1 MMNMHKLNAFPFT
14 SKLSYDEHGWP
25 QLDRAVTSEVL
36 RQIYKRYF
44 TNGVF
49 GISDST
55 CFQVSVATGGAGV
68 SIAPGACQIQGA
80 TGYEENAVTLEITPN
95 SANLPRIDTVVARLN
110 DNSDY
115 RSIYFDILEGTPA
128 ATPAAPAL
136 TQSDSVCELG
146 LCNIARAANS
156 SVITNSNI
164 TDTRADSARCGYV
177 TAIQQ
182 LDTASLYQQFRAYI
196 QEVQDALD
204 AADATYNETAQ
215 NYLTTL
221 ETTGDAQ
228 LADITQA
235 FNAYAAVTEEEF
247 NNWFAS
253 IRDIL
258 DEDVAG
264 HLQNEID
271 EHEDRLALLEQM
283 VIQNQISAPIDLNEV
298 EGGTPILLTDDLGV
312 ALLADW
318 KYKYA

>member
-1 MMNMHKLNAFPFT
+1 MHKLNAFPFT

-55 CFQVSVATGGAGV
+55 CFQVSVATGGAGL

-95 SANLPRIDTVVARLN
+95 SSNLPRIDTVVARLN

-128 ATPAAPAL
+128 VTPTAPAL
-136 TQSDSVCELG
+136 TQSDSVLELG

-196 QEVQDALD
+196 QEVRDALD
-204 AADATYNETAQ
+204 AADATYNKTAQ

-318 KYKYA
+318 NYRYA

>member
-1 MMNMHKLNAFPFT
+1 MHKLNAFPFT

-95 SANLPRIDTVVARLN
+95 SSNLPRIDTVVARLN
-110 DNSDY
+110 DNSGY

-128 ATPAAPAL
+128 VTPTAPAL
-136 TQSDSVCELG
+136 TQSDSIWELG

-164 TDTRADSARCGYV
+164 TDTRADSSRCGYV

-182 LDTASLYQQFRAYI
+182 LDTASLYQQFQAYI

-204 AADATYNETAQ
+204 AADATYNKTAQ

-221 ETTGDAQ
+221 QTTGNAQ

-258 DEDVAG
+258 DKDVAG

-283 VIQNQISAPIDLNEV
+283 VIQNQISAPIDLSEV
-298 EGGTPILLTDDLGV
+298 EGGVPILLTDDLGV

>member
-1 MMNMHKLNAFPFT
+1 MHKLNAFPFT

-55 CFQVSVATGGAGV
+55 CFQVSVATGGAGL

-95 SANLPRIDTVVARLN
+95 SSNLPRIDTVVARLN

-128 ATPAAPAL
+128 VTPTAPAL
-136 TQSDSVCELG
+136 TQSDSVWELG

-156 SVITNSNI
+156 SVITNSSI
-164 TDTRADSARCGYV
+164 TDTRADSSRCGYV

-182 LDTASLYQQFRAYI
+182 LDTASLYQQFQAYI
-196 QEVQDALD
+196 QEVKDALD

-221 ETTGDAQ
+221 ETTGEAQ
-228 LADITQA
+228 LAGITQA

-247 NNWFAS
+247 NDWFAS

-298 EGGTPILLTDDLGV
+298 EGGVPILLTDDLGV

>member
-1 MMNMHKLNAFPFT
+1 MHKLNAFPFT

-95 SANLPRIDTVVARLN
+95 SSNLPRIDTVVARLN

-128 ATPAAPAL
+128 VTPTAPAL
-136 TQSDSVCELG
+136 TQSDSIWELG

-164 TDTRADSARCGYV
+164 TDTRADSSRCGYV

-182 LDTASLYQQFRAYI
+182 LDTASLYQQFQAYI

-215 NYLTTL
+215 NYLTAL

>member
-1 MMNMHKLNAFPFT
+1 MHKLNAFPFT

-55 CFQVSVATGGAGV
+55 CFQVSVATGGAGL

-95 SANLPRIDTVVARLN
+95 SSNLPRIDTVVARLN

-128 ATPAAPAL
+128 VTPTAPAL
-136 TQSDSVCELG
+136 TQSDSVWELG

-196 QEVQDALD
+196 QEVRDALD

-221 ETTGDAQ
+221 ETTGDAK

-318 KYKYA
+318 NYRYA

>member
-1 MMNMHKLNAFPFT
+1 MHKLNAFPFT

-95 SANLPRIDTVVARLN
+95 SSNLPRIDTVVARLN

-128 ATPAAPAL
+128 VTPTAPAL
-136 TQSDSVCELG
+136 TQSDSIWELG
-146 LCNIARAANS
+146 LCNISRPANS

-164 TDTRADSARCGYV
+164 TDTRADSSRCGYV

-182 LDTASLYQQFRAYI
+182 LDTASLYQQFQAYI

-215 NYLTTL
+215 TYLSTL
-221 ETTGDAQ
+221 QETGDSR
-228 LADITQA
+228 LAAITEA

-298 EGGTPILLTDDLGV
+298 EGGVPILLTDDLGV

>member
-1 MMNMHKLNAFPFT
+1 MHKLNAFPFT

-55 CFQVSVATGGAGV
+55 CFQISVATGGAGV

-128 ATPAAPAL
+128 AAPVAPAL
-136 TQSDSVCELG
+136 TQSDSVWELG

-164 TDTRADSARCGYV
+164 TDTRADSSRCGYV

-182 LDTASLYQQFRAYI
+182 LDTASLYQQFQAYI

>member
-1 MMNMHKLNAFPFT
+1 MMNTHKLNAFPFT

-128 ATPAAPAL
+128 AAPVAPAL
-136 TQSDSVCELG
+136 TQSDSVWELG

>member
-1 MMNMHKLNAFPFT
+1 MHKLNAFPFT

-95 SANLPRIDTVVARLN
+95 SSNLPRIDTVVARLN

-128 ATPAAPAL
+128 VTPTAPAL
-136 TQSDSVCELG
+136 TQSGSIWELG

-164 TDTRADSARCGYV
+164 TDTRADSSRCGYV

-182 LDTASLYQQFRAYI
+182 LDTASLYQQFQAYV

-221 ETTGDAQ
+221 ETTGDAK

-283 VIQNQISAPIDLNEV
+283 VIQNQISAPIDLNDV
-298 EGGTPILLTDDLGV
+298 EGGVPILLTDDLGV

>member
-1 MMNMHKLNAFPFT
+1 MHKLNAFPFT

-128 ATPAAPAL
+128 VTPAAPAL
-136 TQSDSVCELG
+136 TQSDSIWELG

-164 TDTRADSARCGYV
+164 TDTRADSSRCGYV

-182 LDTASLYQQFRAYI
+182 LDTASLYQQFQAYI

-228 LADITQA
+228 LAAITEA

-298 EGGTPILLTDDLGV
+298 EGGVPILLTDDLGV

>member
-1 MMNMHKLNAFPFT
+1 MHKLNAFPFT

-95 SANLPRIDTVVARLN
+95 SSNLPRIDTVVARLN

-128 ATPAAPAL
+128 VTPAAPAL
-136 TQSDSVCELG
+136 TQSDSIWEIG
-146 LCNIARAANS
+146 LCNIARAAHS

-164 TDTRADSARCGYV
+164 TDTRADSDRCGYV

-182 LDTASLYQQFRAYI
+182 LDTSSLYQQFQAYI
-196 QEVQDALD
+196 QEVMDALD
-204 AADATYNETAQ
+204 AADETYNQTAQ
-215 NYLTTL
+215 TYLETL
-221 ETTGDAQ
+221 EETGDAQ
-228 LADITQA
+228 LAAITEA

-298 EGGTPILLTDDLGV
+298 EGGVPILLTDDLGV

>member
-1 MMNMHKLNAFPFT
+1 MHKLNAFPFT

-95 SANLPRIDTVVARLN
+95 SSNLPRIDTVVARLN

-115 RSIYFDILEGTPA
+115 RSIYFDILEGTA
-128 ATPAAPAL
+128 AVTPTAPAL
-136 TQSDSVCELG
+136 TQSDSIWEIG
-146 LCNIARAANS
+146 LCNISRPANS

-182 LDTASLYQQFRAYI
+182 LDTASLYQQFQAYI
-196 QEVQDALD
+196 AEVQAALD
-204 AADATYNETAQ
+204 AADATYNQTAQ
-215 NYLTTL
+215 TYLDTL

-228 LADITQA
+228 LAAITTA
-235 FNAYAAVTEEEF
+235 FNAYAATTEEEF

>member
-1 MMNMHKLNAFPFT
+1 MHKLNAFPFT

-128 ATPAAPAL
+128 VTPAAPAL
-136 TQSDSVCELG
+136 TQSDSIWELG

-164 TDTRADSARCGYV
+164 TDTRADSSRCGYV

-182 LDTASLYQQFRAYI
+182 LDTASLYQQFQAYI

-228 LADITQA
+228 LAAITEA

-247 NNWFAS
+247 NN
-253 IRDIL
+253 
-258 DEDVAG
+258 
-264 HLQNEID
+264 
-271 EHEDRLALLEQM
+271 
-283 VIQNQISAPIDLNEV
+283 
-298 EGGTPILLTDDLGV
+298 
-312 ALLADW
+312 
-318 KYKYA
+318 

>member
-1 MMNMHKLNAFPFT
+1 MHKLNAFPFT

-55 CFQVSVATGGAGV
+55 CFQISVATGGAGV

-128 ATPAAPAL
+128 AAPVAPAL
-136 TQSDSVCELG
+136 TQSDSVWELG

-164 TDTRADSARCGYV
+164 TDTRADSSRCGYV

-182 LDTASLYQQFRAYI
+182 LDTASLYQQFQAYI

-318 KYKYA
+318 TYKYA

>member
-1 MMNMHKLNAFPFT
+1 MHKLNAFPFT

-136 TQSDSVCELG
+136 TQSDSVWELG
-146 LCNIARAANS
+146 LCNISRPANS

-164 TDTRADSARCGYV
+164 TDTRADSACCGYV

-298 EGGTPILLTDDLGV
+298 GGGTPILLTDDLGV

>member
-1 MMNMHKLNAFPFT
+1 MHKLNAFPFT

-55 CFQVSVATGGAGV
+55 CFQVSVATGGAGL

-95 SANLPRIDTVVARLN
+95 SSNLPRIDTVVARLN

-128 ATPAAPAL
+128 VTPTAPAL
-136 TQSDSVCELG
+136 TQSDSIWELG

-164 TDTRADSARCGYV
+164 TDTRADSSRCGYV

-182 LDTASLYQQFRAYI
+182 LDTASLYQQFQAYI

-298 EGGTPILLTDDLGV
+298 DGGTPILLTDDLGL

>member
-1 MMNMHKLNAFPFT
+1 MHKLNAFPFT

-95 SANLPRIDTVVARLN
+95 SSNLPRIDTVVARLN

-128 ATPAAPAL
+128 VTPTAPAL
-136 TQSDSVCELG
+136 TQSDSIWELG
-146 LCNIARAANS
+146 LCNISRPANS

-164 TDTRADSARCGYV
+164 TDTRADSSRCGYV

-182 LDTASLYQQFRAYI
+182 LDTASLYQQFQAYI

-215 NYLTTL
+215 TYLSTL
-221 ETTGDAQ
+221 QETGDSQ
-228 LADITQA
+228 LAAITEA

-298 EGGTPILLTDDLGV
+298 EGGVPILLTDDLGV

>member
-1 MMNMHKLNAFPFT
+1 MHKLNAFPFT

-95 SANLPRIDTVVARLN
+95 SSNLPRIDTVVARLN

-128 ATPAAPAL
+128 VTPTAPSL
-136 TQSDSVCELG
+136 TQSDSVWELG

-196 QEVQDALD
+196 QEVRDALD
-204 AADATYNETAQ
+204 AADATYNKTAQ

-318 KYKYA
+318 NYRYA

>member
-1 MMNMHKLNAFPFT
+1 MHKLNAFPFT

-55 CFQVSVATGGAGV
+55 CFQVSVATGGAGL

-95 SANLPRIDTVVARLN
+95 SSNLPRIDTVVARLN

-128 ATPAAPAL
+128 VTPTAPAL
-136 TQSDSVCELG
+136 TQSDSIWELG

-164 TDTRADSARCGYV
+164 TDTRADSSRCGYV

-182 LDTASLYQQFRAYI
+182 LDTASLYQQFQAYI

-221 ETTGDAQ
+221 ETTGDAK
-228 LADITQA
+228 LAEITQA

-298 EGGTPILLTDDLGV
+298 DGGTPILLTDDLGV

>member
-1 MMNMHKLNAFPFT
+1 MHKLNAFPFT

-95 SANLPRIDTVVARLN
+95 SSNLPRIDTVVARLN

-128 ATPAAPAL
+128 VTPTAPAL
-136 TQSDSVCELG
+136 TQSDSIWELG

-164 TDTRADSARCGYV
+164 TDTRADSSRCGYV

-182 LDTASLYQQFRAYI
+182 LDTASLYQQFQAYI

-215 NYLTTL
+215 TYLTTL

-228 LADITQA
+228 LAAITEA

-298 EGGTPILLTDDLGV
+298 EGGVPILLTDDLGV

>member
-1 MMNMHKLNAFPFT
+1 MHKLNAFPFT

-95 SANLPRIDTVVARLN
+95 SSNLPRVDTVVARLN

-136 TQSDSVCELG
+136 TQSDSVWELG
-146 LCNIARAANS
+146 LCNISRPANS

-164 TDTRADSARCGYV
+164 TDTRADSSRCGYV

>member
-1 MMNMHKLNAFPFT
+1 MHKLNAFPFT

-95 SANLPRIDTVVARLN
+95 SSNLPRIDTVVARLN

-128 ATPAAPAL
+128 VTPTAPAL
-136 TQSDSVCELG
+136 TQSDSIWELG

-164 TDTRADSARCGYV
+164 TDTRADSSRCGYV

-182 LDTASLYQQFRAYI
+182 LDTASLYQQFQAYI
-196 QEVQDALD
+196 QEVMDALD

-215 NYLTTL
+215 TYLDTL
-221 ETTGDAQ
+221 EETGDAQ
-228 LADITQA
+228 LVAITEA

-298 EGGTPILLTDDLGV
+298 EGGVPILLTDDLGV

>member
-1 MMNMHKLNAFPFT
+1 MHKLNAFPFT

-95 SANLPRIDTVVARLN
+95 SSNLPRIDTVVARLN

-128 ATPAAPAL
+128 VTPTAPAL
-136 TQSDSVCELG
+136 TQSDSIWELG

-177 TAIQQ
+177 TAIQK

-196 QEVQDALD
+196 REVQDALD

-235 FNAYAAVTEEEF
+235 FNAYAAVTKEEF

-298 EGGTPILLTDDLGV
+298 DGGTPILLTDDLGV

>member
-1 MMNMHKLNAFPFT
+1 MHKLNAFPFT

-55 CFQVSVATGGAGV
+55 CFQVSVATGGAGL

-95 SANLPRIDTVVARLN
+95 SSNLPRIDTVVARLN

-128 ATPAAPAL
+128 VTPTAPAL
-136 TQSDSVCELG
+136 TQSESIWELG

-164 TDTRADSARCGYV
+164 TDTRADSSRCGYV

-182 LDTASLYQQFRAYI
+182 LDTARLYQQFQAYI

-271 EHEDRLALLEQM
+271 EHEERLALLEQM

-298 EGGTPILLTDDLGV
+298 EGGVPILLTDDLGV

>member
-1 MMNMHKLNAFPFT
+1 MHKLNAFPFT

-136 TQSDSVCELG
+136 TQSDSVWELG

-156 SVITNSNI
+156 SVITNSNF

>member
-1 MMNMHKLNAFPFT
+1 MHKLNAFPFT

-95 SANLPRIDTVVARLN
+95 SSNLPRIDTVVARLN

-128 ATPAAPAL
+128 VTPTAPAL
-136 TQSDSVCELG
+136 TQSDSVWELG

-196 QEVQDALD
+196 QEVRDALD

-221 ETTGDAQ
+221 ETTGDAK

-318 KYKYA
+318 NYRYA

>member
-1 MMNMHKLNAFPFT
+1 MHKLNAFPFT

-95 SANLPRIDTVVARLN
+95 SSNLPRIDTVVARLN

-128 ATPAAPAL
+128 VTPAAPAL
-136 TQSDSVCELG
+136 TQSDSIWEIG

-164 TDTRADSARCGYV
+164 TDTRADSDRCGYV

-182 LDTASLYQQFRAYI
+182 LDTSSLYQQFQAYI
-196 QEVQDALD
+196 QEVMDALD
-204 AADATYNETAQ
+204 AADETYNQTAQ
-215 NYLTTL
+215 TYLETL
-221 ETTGDAQ
+221 EETGDAQ
-228 LADITQA
+228 LAAITEA

-298 EGGTPILLTDDLGV
+298 EGGVPILLTDDLGV

>member
-1 MMNMHKLNAFPFT
+1 MHKLNAFPFT

-95 SANLPRIDTVVARLN
+95 SSNLPRIDTVVARLN

-128 ATPAAPAL
+128 VTPTAPAL
-136 TQSDSVCELG
+136 TQSDSIWELG

-164 TDTRADSARCGYV
+164 TDTRADSSRCGYV

-182 LDTASLYQQFRAYI
+182 LDTASLYQQFQAYI
-196 QEVQDALD
+196 QEVMDALD
-204 AADATYNETAQ
+204 AADATYNQTAQ
-215 NYLTTL
+215 TYLDTL
-221 ETTGDAQ
+221 EETGDSQ
-228 LADITQA
+228 LAAITEA

-298 EGGTPILLTDDLGV
+298 EGGVPILLTDDLGV

>member
-1 MMNMHKLNAFPFT
+1 MHKLNAFPFT

-55 CFQVSVATGGAGV
+55 CFQVSVATGGARV

-95 SANLPRIDTVVARLN
+95 SSNLPRIDTVVARLN

-128 ATPAAPAL
+128 VTPTAPAL
-136 TQSDSVCELG
+136 TQSDSVWELG

-196 QEVQDALD
+196 QEVRDALD

-221 ETTGDAQ
+221 ETTGDAK

-298 EGGTPILLTDDLGV
+298 DGGTPILLTDDLGV

-318 KYKYA
+318 NYRYA

>member
-1 MMNMHKLNAFPFT
+1 MHKLNAFPFT

-95 SANLPRIDTVVARLN
+95 SSNLPRIDTVVARLN

-128 ATPAAPAL
+128 VTPTAPAL
-136 TQSDSVCELG
+136 TQSDSIWELG

-164 TDTRADSARCGYV
+164 TDTRADSSRCGYV

-182 LDTASLYQQFRAYI
+182 LDTASLYQQFQAYI

-215 NYLTTL
+215 NYLTAL

-228 LADITQA
+228 LAAITEA

-298 EGGTPILLTDDLGV
+298 EGGVPILLTDDLGV

>member
-1 MMNMHKLNAFPFT
+1 MHKLNAFPFT

-95 SANLPRIDTVVARLN
+95 SSNLPRIDTVVARLN

-128 ATPAAPAL
+128 VTPAAPAL
-136 TQSDSVCELG
+136 TQSDSIWELG

-164 TDTRADSARCGYV
+164 TDTRADSSRCGYV

-182 LDTASLYQQFRAYI
+182 LDTASLYQQFQAYI

-215 NYLTTL
+215 TYLDTL
-221 ETTGDAQ
+221 EETGDAQ
-228 LADITQA
+228 LAAITEA

-298 EGGTPILLTDDLGV
+298 EGGVPILLTDDLGV

>member
-1 MMNMHKLNAFPFT
+1 MHKLNAFPFT

-95 SANLPRIDTVVARLN
+95 SSNLPRIDTVVARLN

-128 ATPAAPAL
+128 VTPAAPAL
-136 TQSDSVCELG
+136 TQSDSIWEIG

-164 TDTRADSARCGYV
+164 TDTRADSDRCGYV

-182 LDTASLYQQFRAYI
+182 LDTSSLYQQFQAYI
-196 QEVQDALD
+196 QEVMDALD
-204 AADATYNETAQ
+204 AADETYNQTAQ
-215 NYLTTL
+215 TYLETL
-221 ETTGDAQ
+221 EETGDAQ
-228 LADITQA
+228 LAAITEA

-271 EHEDRLALLEQM
+271 EHADRLALLEQM

-298 EGGTPILLTDDLGV
+298 EGGVPILLTDDLGV

>member
-1 MMNMHKLNAFPFT
+1 MHKLNAFPFT

-55 CFQVSVATGGAGV
+55 CFQVSVATGGASV

-128 ATPAAPAL
+128 AAPVAPAL
-136 TQSDSVCELG
+136 TQSDSVWELG

>member
-1 MMNMHKLNAFPFT
+1 MHKLNAFPFT

-55 CFQVSVATGGAGV
+55 CFQVSVATGGAGL

-95 SANLPRIDTVVARLN
+95 SSNLPRIDTVVARLN

-128 ATPAAPAL
+128 VTPTAPEL
-136 TQSDSVCELG
+136 TQSDSVWELG

-196 QEVQDALD
+196 QEVRDALD
-204 AADATYNETAQ
+204 AADATYNKTAQ

-221 ETTGDAQ
+221 GTTGDAQ
-228 LADITQA
+228 PADITQA

-283 VIQNQISAPIDLNEV
+283 VIQNQISAPIDINEV

-318 KYKYA
+318 NYRYA

>member
-1 MMNMHKLNAFPFT
+1 M
-14 SKLSYDEHGWP
+14 
-25 QLDRAVTSEVL
+25 
-36 RQIYKRYF
+36 
-44 TNGVF
+44 
-49 GISDST
+49 
-55 CFQVSVATGGAGV
+55 
-68 SIAPGACQIQGA
+68 
-80 TGYEENAVTLEITPN
+80 TLEITPN
-95 SANLPRIDTVVARLN
+95 SSNLPRIDTVVARLN

-128 ATPAAPAL
+128 VTPTAPAL
-136 TQSDSVCELG
+136 TQSDSVWELG

-196 QEVQDALD
+196 REVQDALD

-228 LADITQA
+228 LAAITEA
-235 FNAYAAVTEEEF
+235 FNAYAAVTEEQF

-298 EGGTPILLTDDLGV
+298 DGGTPILLTDDLGV

>member
-1 MMNMHKLNAFPFT
+1 MHKLNAFPFT

-136 TQSDSVCELG
+136 TQSDSVWELG

>member
-1 MMNMHKLNAFPFT
+1 MHKLNAFPFT

-95 SANLPRIDTVVARLN
+95 SSNLPRIDTVVARLN

-128 ATPAAPAL
+128 VTPTAPAL
-136 TQSDSVCELG
+136 TQSDSIWELG

-164 TDTRADSARCGYV
+164 TDTRADSSRCGYV

-182 LDTASLYQQFRAYI
+182 LDTASLYQQFQAYI

-228 LADITQA
+228 LAAITEA

-298 EGGTPILLTDDLGV
+298 EGGVPILLTDDLGV

>member
-1 MMNMHKLNAFPFT
+1 MHKLNAFPFT

-95 SANLPRIDTVVARLN
+95 SSNLPRIDTVVARLN

-128 ATPAAPAL
+128 VTPTAPAL
-136 TQSDSVCELG
+136 TQSDSIWELG

-164 TDTRADSARCGYV
+164 TDTRADSSRCGYV

-182 LDTASLYQQFRAYI
+182 LDTASLYQQFQAYI

-215 NYLTTL
+215 NYLTAL

-228 LADITQA
+228 LAAITEA

-298 EGGTPILLTDDLGV
+298 DGGTPILLTDDLGV

>member
-1 MMNMHKLNAFPFT
+1 MHKLNAFPFT

-95 SANLPRIDTVVARLN
+95 SSNLPRIDTVVARLN

-128 ATPAAPAL
+128 VTPTAPAL
-136 TQSDSVCELG
+136 TQSDSIWELG

-164 TDTRADSARCGYV
+164 TDTRADSSRCGYV

-182 LDTASLYQQFRAYI
+182 LDTASLYQQFQAYI
-196 QEVQDALD
+196 QEVMDALD
-204 AADATYNETAQ
+204 AADATYNQTAQ
-215 NYLTTL
+215 TYLDTL
-221 ETTGDAQ
+221 EETGDAQ
-228 LADITQA
+228 LAAITEA

-298 EGGTPILLTDDLGV
+298 EGGVPILLTDDLGV